1 MATEKLSD
9 MLFDLS
15 TLDED
20 TRNITT
26 GKQEPIPAS
35 QPEQPMTF
43 EQLKKDFET
52 AYNELLQLL
61 QQKKPSGLQQLN
73 RNYSRLQAVKKK
85 KADLIAELEQLNGI
99 KGLLHHKAK
108 KDIQAE
114 LKDLETRLNAV
125 NETELEQQ
133 IEKAQK
139 QGGGAFLET
148 KMVQANYEA
157 IIKNYERRGLTAKK
171 RDLQLQQLI
180 ADMKNK
186 IRLLSDDSS
195 N

>member
-26 GKQEPIPAS
+26 GKQKPIPAS